1 MNVRFGLE
9 NVRCFSQSENVR
21 IAPLTILVGE
31 NSTGKSSFLAL
42 FHIANQIIGGD
53 LDPNFGAEPFR
64 LGAYEQIAHR
74 PSRNDDPSG
83 TFRLSLT
90 TDIPVP
96 LPPVQGTTDGE
107 TMAEACFHFTFSEKE
122 AQPMLSLYEFR
133 CYDCRLTIK
142 QDNGPSQGAPAYQS
156 KLQFHLETP
165 SWSGALPDETVM
177 VLSSYFA
184 KKSSLSSNSQ
194 FLAYALQ
201 RGGRLEAVNGSHM
214 PKEEADAMA
223 LLLSRSFKRFDFR
236 THPFGPIR
244 LKPSRTYDFAN
255 ATPHAEGFHTPSK
268 LKALSLANRDDWQKI
283 QDEVDEFGQE
293 SGLFE
298 NLRVKPLGQSAG
310 DPFQIYIDND
320 AVSSNLVDAG
330 YGVSQILPIV
340 VDLVDNQVGNAMYLL
355 QHPEVHLHPRA
366 QAQLGDFLCKVAL
379 KPGRNVM
386 VETHSDYLVDRV
398 RMRIRERKI
407 APETVSLLFFERTG
421 GNVRIRELPI
431 DAAGDFMEAPQAY
444 RAFFMEEQMR
454 QLGL

>member
-9 NVRCFSQSENVR
+9 NVRCFSQADNVR

-74 PSRNDDPSG
+74 PSRNEDPGG

-90 TDIPVP
+90 TDISVP
-96 LPPVQGTTDGE
+96 IPPAQDTADGE
-107 TMAEACFHFTFSEKE
+107 TPAEACFHFAFSEKE
-122 AQPMLSLYEFR
+122 AQPMLSFYEFR
-133 CYDCRLTIK
+133 CYDCRLTIE
-142 QDNGPSQGAPAYQS
+142 QDNGPSQGPPANQS
-156 KLQFHLETP
+156 KLQFRLETP
-165 SWSGALPDETVM
+165 SWSGTLPDETVM

-184 KKSSLSSNSQ
+184 KKSTLSSNSQ
-194 FLAYALQ
+194 FLAYALRQ
-201 RGGRLEAVNGSHM
+201 GGRLADVDSSHM
-214 PKEEADAMA
+214 PKEAADVMA
-223 LLLSRSFKRFDFR
+223 LLLSRSFKQFDFK
-236 THPFGPIR
+236 TYPFGPIR
-244 LKPSRTYDFAN
+244 LKPSRTYDFVN
-255 ATPHAEGFHTPSK
+255 VTPHAEGFHTPSK
-268 LKALSLANRDDWQKI
+268 LKALSLANQDDWQRIK
-283 QDEVDEFGQE
+283 DEVDEFGQE

-298 NLRVKPLGQSAG
+298 NLLVRPLGQSAG

-320 AVSSNLVDAG
+320 AVSSNLVDVG

-340 VDLVDNQVGNAMYLL
+340 VDLADNQMGNVMYLL
-355 QHPEVHLHPRA
+355 QQPEVHLHPRA

-386 VETHSDYLVDRV
+386 LETHSDYLVDRV
-398 RMRIRERKI
+398 RMLIRDRKI
-407 APETVSLLFFERTG
+407 TPEIVSLLFFERTG
-421 GNVRIRELPI
+421 ASVRIRELPI
-431 DAAGDFMEAPQAY
+431 DEAGGFMEVPQAY